1 MDIFTELEK
10 VTRHEHEHGDLPDW
24 LAEPIYA
31 VINNRQQY
39 QGKDYLIEML
49 IDQLNE
55 YDVYAE
61 AGCCRWA
68 SDHEDIKRTLGK
80 LNQGI

>member
-1 MDIFTELEK
+1 MDLFVELEK
-10 VTRHEHEHGDLPDW
+10 VTRQEYDHGELPAW
-24 LAEPIYA
+24 LAEPIFD
-31 VINNRQQY
+31 VVNHPDRY

-49 IDQLNE
+49 IDQISE

-68 SDHEDIKRTLGK
+68 SDHEDLKRTLGK
-80 LNQGI
+80 LNQV

>member
-1 MDIFTELEK
+1 MNLFAELEK
-10 VTRHEHEHGDLPDW
+10 VTRHEYDHGELPAW
-24 LAEPIYA
+24 LAEPIFE
-31 VINNRQQY
+31 VIASPDKY

-49 IDQLNE
+49 IDQLSE

-68 SDHEDIKRTLGK
+68 SDHEDIKRTLNK
-80 LNQGI
+80 LNSD

>member
-1 MDIFTELEK
+1 MNLFAELEK
-10 VTRHEHEHGDLPDW
+10 VTRHEYDHGELPVW
-24 LAEPIYA
+24 LAEPIFE
-31 VINNRQQY
+31 VIASPDQY

-49 IDQLNE
+49 IDQLSE

-68 SDHEDIKRTLGK
+68 SDHEDIKRTLNK
-80 LNQGI
+80 LNSD

>member
-1 MDIFTELEK
+1 MDIFTELER
-10 VTRHEHEHGDLPDW
+10 VTRHEYEHGELPAW
-24 LAEPIYA
+24 LAEPIFR
-31 VINNRQQY
+31 VIENAAHY
-39 QGKDYLIEML
+39 QGKDYLVEML

-68 SDHEDIKRTLGK
+68 SDHEDIKRTLDK
-80 LNQGI
+80 LNQV